1 MKSGMMV
8 IIGISMRPNQNTA
21 VENSIM
27 YIPAMTLPTGITG
40 QKKLQKYEEV
50 YIIKKLF
57 LKSVFFFI
65 LRIMLTTS
73 NFTNLYTITKMN
85 HKIMDPQMAQW
96 VGNVHEFV
104 TRPAFKQTVTTT
116 YCNMKNMCT
125 LIYNLKVG
133 YTNVDQLNI
142 VNPWLNHDNTERL
155 YAFLLLVLLM
165 SAVSLAQDHCV

>member
-57 LKSVFFFI
+57 LKSVFFFYFKNYVNNVKFYKPVHNYKDEPQNNGSPNGTVGWQCP
-65 LRIMLTTS
+65 RICYKTS
-73 NFTNLYTITKMN
+73 F
-85 HKIMDPQMAQW
+85 
-96 VGNVHEFV
+96 
-104 TRPAFKQTVTTT
+104 
-116 YCNMKNMCT
+116 
-125 LIYNLKVG
+125 
-133 YTNVDQLNI
+133 
-142 VNPWLNHDNTERL
+142 
-155 YAFLLLVLLM
+155 
-165 SAVSLAQDHCV
+165 